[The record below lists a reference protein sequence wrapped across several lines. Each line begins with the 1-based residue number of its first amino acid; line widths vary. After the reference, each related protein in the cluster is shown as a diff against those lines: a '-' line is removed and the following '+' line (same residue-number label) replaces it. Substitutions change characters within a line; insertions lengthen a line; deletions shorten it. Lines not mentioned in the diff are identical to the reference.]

1 MIHKNYILRIYESV
15 NHKNSRI
22 MQIIDN
28 TAGKELNNGEK
39 KRTVVFGS
47 HLCDSEFFQKYFG
60 DVQEISADFYRFICS
75 QFDFVPIP
83 QYLFQDTECG
93 SFRTATMGLEMRKDM
108 STKEKYEYFLDHES
122 NSPKTVYYH
131 CDDLTGILLSELHY
145 YVFGGYK
152 LTECRLCGKKFFAKN
167 LKTQFCLR
175 TGFDEERPQYSCNH
189 IAALQRNNRC
199 SNETVKKKRKVIRE
213 TLKRKDEQNG
223 TNSLAAF
230 DREDEKVKASLPSE
244 YEAWILERHKIFVPN
259 AEKRNNKQKS
269 TP

>member
-28 TAGKELNNGEK
+28 TAEKVLNNGEE

-47 HLCDSEFFQKYFG
+47 HICDSEFFQKYFC

-83 QYLFQDTECG
+83 QYLFQDTEYG
-93 SFRTATMGLEMRKDM
+93 AFRTATMGLDMRKDM
-108 STKEKYEYFLDHES
+108 STKEKYGYFLDHES
-122 NSPKTVYYH
+122 KPKTVYYH

-152 LTECRLCGKKFFAKN
+152 LTECRLCGRKFFTKS

-175 TGFDEERPQYSCNH
+175 TGFDEKRPQYSCNH
-189 IAALQRNNRC
+189 IASSQRNNRC
-199 SNETVKKKRKVIRE
+199 ANVPIKKKRKVIVE
-213 TLKRKDEQNG
+213 TLRRRDEEENG
-223 TNSLAAF
+223 NSLVEF
-230 DREDEKVKASLPSE
+230 YIKDQEMKSSKIPSD
-244 YEAWILERHKIFVPN
+244 YEQWILEQHKIFVPN
-259 AEKRNNKQKS
+259 GKM
-269 TP
+269 